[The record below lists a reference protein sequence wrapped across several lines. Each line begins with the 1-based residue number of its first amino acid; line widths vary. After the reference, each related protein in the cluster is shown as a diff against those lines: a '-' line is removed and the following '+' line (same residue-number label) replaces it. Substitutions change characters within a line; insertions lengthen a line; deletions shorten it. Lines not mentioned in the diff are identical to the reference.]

1 MCVCVCVCTHIHTST
16 KERPYEDLMRK
27 QEERAHNT
35 EAIITL
41 IMDFLA
47 SITVRNKSLFLSCQ
61 VYSILLQLPR
71 LRQQPSLCSHFL
83 LLLLF

>member
-1 MCVCVCVCTHIHTST
+1 MSVRKHINRMDFKVMNYVCVCVCTHIHTST

-27 QEERAHNT
+27 QEERDHNT

-61 VYSILLQLPR
+61 VYSSLL
-71 LRQQPSLCSHFL
+71 
-83 LLLLF
+83 